1 MSPALV
7 TGGNGY
13 LGTHLIAA
21 LLRAGSPV
29 RTTVRSA
36 ASEESL
42 RTAGAPRRRGHRG
55 QRRRLRPGGR
65 RRRPD
70 RLPMTAGRRP

>member
-1 MSPALV
+1 MSQALV

-42 RTAGAPRRRGHRG
+42 RAAVRRGSAAAEAA
-55 QRRRLRPGGR
+55 
-65 RRRPD
+65 
-70 RLPMTAGRRP
+70 TAPTTPAWKSSSPT

>member
-21 LLRAGSPV
+21 LLRAGIPV
-29 RTTVRSA
+29 RATVRSA

-42 RTAGAPRRRGHRG
+42 RAAVRRGTAGTPHAGTPAAPTT
-55 QRRRLRPGGR
+55 PTT
-65 RRRPD
+65 PAWKSSS
-70 RLPMTAGRRP
+70 PT

>member
-29 RTTVRSA
+29 RATVRSA

-42 RTAGAPRRRGHRG
+42 RAAVRRGTAAAPDAGSAHDAGAAWKSSSP
-55 QRRRLRPGGR
+55 
-65 RRRPD
+65 
-70 RLPMTAGRRP
+70 T

>member
-21 LLRAGSPV
+21 LLRAGIPV

-42 RTAGAPRRRGHRG
+42 RAAVRRGTAGSAGTRRR
-55 QRRRLRPGGR
+55 RRRRRQPGSR

-70 RLPMTAGRRP
+70 GR

>member
-1 MSPALV
+1 MSQALV

-21 LLRAGSPV
+21 LLRTGSPV

-36 ASEESL
+36 ASEETL
-42 RTAGAPRRRGHRG
+42 RAAVRRGIAAA
-55 QRRRLRPGGR
+55 PTM
-65 RRRPD
+65 PAWKSSS
-70 RLPMTAGRRP
+70 PT